1 MSRLLFS
8 VRFFCQVWD
17 SGSRMSQIDAQ
28 AAQIFLT
35 HHDFVKGVAL
45 KYAPWPGLMEDIAQQ
60 VFLEF
65 MAKEEKWDL
74 SQDARPLLAT
84 ITRHVAMR
92 LWRER
97 TRRQPEVVQK
107 LADHIRQLAEE
118 RESPP
123 RYEDEIRV
131 LRSCLQK
138 LPDKS
143 RELVDLYYYNDIG
156 TPQIAEQI
164 NMKADTVCRALSRV
178 REKLR
183 ECIEQNMNQ
192 GGHAHA

>member
-1 MSRLLFS
+1 MNTQDTR
-8 VRFFCQVWD
+8 
-17 SGSRMSQIDAQ
+17 

-65 MAKEEKWDL
+65 MGKEERWDL
-74 SQDARPLLAT
+74 EQDVRPLLAT
-84 ITRHVAMR
+84 MTRHIAMR

-97 TRRQPEVVQK
+97 TRERPEVVQK
-107 LADHIRQLAEE
+107 LADHIRRLAEDSE
-118 RESPP
+118 VPP
-123 RYEDEIRV
+123 RYEEEIGL
-131 LRSCLQK
+131 LRACLQK

-143 RELVDLYYYNDIG
+143 RELVKLYYYGDIG
-156 TPQIAEQI
+156 TPQIAEQLD
-164 NMKADTVCRALSRV
+164 MKADTVCRALSRV

-183 ECIEQNMNQ
+183 ECIQRQIQQ
-192 GGHAHA
+192 GGAAHA

>member
-1 MSRLLFS
+1 MN
-8 VRFFCQVWD
+8 
-17 SGSRMSQIDAQ
+17 IAETH
-28 AAQIFLT
+28 AAQVFLA

-45 KYAPWPGLMEDIAQQ
+45 KYAPWPGLMEDITQQ

-65 MAKEEKWDL
+65 MAKESKWDL
-74 SQDARPLLAT
+74 SSDARPLLAT
-84 ITRHVAMR
+84 MTRHIAMR

-97 TRRQPEVVQK
+97 TRQQPEVVQK
-107 LADHIRQLAEE
+107 LAVHIRLLAEE
-118 RESPP
+118 RETPQ
-123 RYEDEIRV
+123 RYEDEVRV

-138 LPDKS
+138 LPQKS
-143 RELVDLYYYNDIG
+143 RELVELYYYDEVG

-164 NMKADTVCRALSRV
+164 QMKADTVCRALSRV

-183 ECIEQNMNQ
+183 ECIQQSMNQ

>member
-1 MSRLLFS
+1 MNL
-8 VRFFCQVWD
+8 
-17 SGSRMSQIDAQ
+17 AETH
-28 AAQIFLT
+28 AAQVFLS

-45 KYAPWPGLMEDIAQQ
+45 KYAPWPGLMDDITQQ

-65 MAKEEKWDL
+65 MAKESKWDL
-74 SQDARPLLAT
+74 SNDARPLLAT
-84 ITRHVAMR
+84 MTRHIAMR

-97 TRRQPEVVQK
+97 TRQQPEVVQK
-107 LADHIRQLAEE
+107 LADHIRLLAEE
-118 RESPP
+118 REKPP
-123 RYEDEIRV
+123 RYEDKISV

-138 LPDKS
+138 LPEKS
-143 RELVDLYYYNDIG
+143 RELVELYYYNEIG
-156 TPQIAEQI
+156 TPEIAEQI

-183 ECIEQNMNQ
+183 ECIQQSMNQ